1 MTIADFLRT
10 SIFRITMSCTLAFIG
25 ALLAM
30 SAIFYFG
37 GTALWREEIEETAA
51 EEYQAVSNAFATD
64 GVAGVKALID
74 QRAAPVIDEGYIYLL
89 QAPDGAKLAG
99 QIPALAPSEGWREI
113 VPPNGDEDEPFIAKG
128 AFLPDGSFLLVGH
141 DAHALHDAV
150 ELVEEGIIWILAIAV
165 PLSLLTAIAS
175 SALIFRR
182 LEAINRLSLEIRRGH
197 LDRRLPVGK
206 KNDEFDR
213 LAAHLNGM
221 LDGIQD
227 LTDSL
232 RQVTNNI
239 AHELRTPLTRI
250 HNRVEAARRQP
261 LSADDAKQILDATV
275 LELDGLL
282 AAFGALLRIAYIDAG
297 TLRSGFKE
305 FELSETL
312 AALAEDFE
320 PIARD
325 AGKHLTVQV
334 TPGLRFFGDKR
345 LVVQMIVNLLENAIA
360 HSGGDRI
367 ALSAET
373 TSDGIAVRVS
383 DNGIGIPETERK
395 KVFERF
401 YRLKKEGT
409 AAGYGLGLSL
419 VAAIAKLHRI
429 GIALLDNT
437 PGLRVDLRFP
447 WPRGDGRT
455 VLLS

>member
-1 MTIADFLRT
+1 
-10 SIFRITMSCTLAFIG
+10 MSCTLAFIG
-25 ALLAM
+25 ALLLM
-30 SAIFYFG
+30 SAAFYFG
-37 GTALWREEIEETAA
+37 GAALWRGEIEETVA
-51 EEYQAVSNAFATD
+51 EEYQAVSDAFVAD
-64 GVAGVKALID
+64 GQAGVKALID
-74 QRAAPVIDEGYIYLL
+74 QRAVPVIDEGYIYLL
-89 QAPDGAKLAG
+89 QAPDGTKLAG
-99 QIPALAPSEGWREI
+99 QLPAGAPAEGWLEI
-113 VPPNGDEDEPFIAKG
+113 VPPNGEEDEPFIAKG

-150 ELVEEGIIWILAIAV
+150 ELVEEGIVWMLAIAV
-165 PLSLLTAIAS
+165 PLSLLTAIVS

-250 HNRVEAARRQP
+250 HNKVEAARRQS
-261 LSADDAKQILDATV
+261 LSPEDARQILDSTV
-275 LELDGLL
+275 EELDGLL
-282 AAFGALLRIAYIDAG
+282 SAFGALLRIAYIDAG

-325 AGKHLTVQV
+325 GGKQLTAQIA
-334 TPGLRFFGDKR
+334 PGLRFFGDKR
-345 LVVQMIVNLLENAIA
+345 LVVQMLVNLLENAIS

-367 ALSAET
+367 ALTAET
-373 TSDGIAVRVS
+373 TSDGIEVRVA
-383 DNGIGIPETERK
+383 DNGVGIPEPERK
-395 KVFERF
+395 KVFQRF
-401 YRLKKEGT
+401 YRLKKEGPST
-409 AAGYGLGLSL
+409 GYGLGLSL

-429 GIALLDNT
+429 GVALMDNA
-437 PGLRVDLRFP
+437 PGLCVDLRFP
-447 WPRGDGRT
+447 WPRSGLQYR
-455 VLLS
+455 

>member
-1 MTIADFLRT
+1 MTIADFLRAST
-10 SIFRITMSCTLAFIG
+10 FRITLSCTLAFIG
-25 ALLAM
+25 ALLLV
-30 SAIFYFG
+30 SAVFYFG
-37 GTALWREEIEETAA
+37 GAALWRGEIEETVA
-51 EEYQAVSNAFATD
+51 EEYQAVSDAFAA
-64 GVAGVKALID
+64 GGLAGVQALIEE
-74 QRAAPVIDEGYIYLL
+74 RATPVIDEGYIYLL
-89 QAPDGAKLAG
+89 QAPDGVKVAG
-99 QIPALAPSEGWREI
+99 QIPGRVPSEGWVEI
-113 VPPNGDEDEPFIAKG
+113 VPPNGEEDEPFIAKG

-150 ELVEEGIIWILAIAV
+150 ELVEEGIVWMLAIAV
-165 PLSLLTAIAS
+165 PLSLLTAIVS

-197 LDRRLPVGK
+197 LDRRLPVGNR
-206 KNDEFDR
+206 NDEFDR
-213 LAAHLNGM
+213 LAAHLNTM

-250 HNRVEAARRQP
+250 HNKVEAARRQP

-282 AAFGALLRIAYIDAG
+282 NAFAALLRIAYIDAG

-312 AALAEDFE
+312 TALAEDFE

-325 AGKHLTVQV
+325 GGKQLTAQV
-334 TPGLRFFGDKR
+334 APGLRFFGDRR

-367 ALSAET
+367 ALFAET
-373 TSDGIAVRVS
+373 TGDGIAVRVS
-383 DNGIGIPETERK
+383 DNGVGIPEAERK
-395 KVFERF
+395 KVFQRF
-401 YRLKKEGT
+401 YRLEKEG
-409 AAGYGLGLSL
+409 ASAGYGLGLSL

-429 GIALLDNT
+429 GIALMDNA
-437 PGLRVDLRFP
+437 PGLRIELQFP
-447 WPRGDGRT
+447 WPRGGLQYR
-455 VLLS
+455 

>member
-10 SIFRITMSCTLAFIG
+10 STFRITMSCTLTFIG
-25 ALLAM
+25 ALLLM
-30 SAIFYFG
+30 SVVFYFG
-37 GTALWREEIEETAA
+37 GTALWRGEIEETVV
-51 EEYQAVSNAFATD
+51 EEYQAVSGAFAAD
-64 GVAGVKALID
+64 GLAGVKRLID
-74 QRAAPVIDEGYIYLL
+74 QRAAPVTDEGYIYFL

-99 QIPALAPSEGWREI
+99 QLPTAAPTEGWRDV
-113 VPPNGDEDEPFIAKG
+113 VPPNGEEDEPFIARG

-150 ELVEEGIIWILAIAV
+150 ELVEEGIIWMLAIAV
-165 PLSLLTAIAS
+165 PLSLLTAIVS

-182 LEAINRLSLEIRRGH
+182 LEAINRLSLEISRGH
-197 LDRRLPVGK
+197 LDRRLPVGT

-213 LAAHLNGM
+213 LAAHLNFM

-282 AAFGALLRIAYIDAG
+282 SAFGALLRIAYIDAG

-312 AALAEDFE
+312 DALAEDFE

-325 AGKHLTVQV
+325 GGKHLTAQIA
-334 TPGLRFFGDKR
+334 PGLRFFGDKR

-373 TSDGIAVRVS
+373 SSEGIAVRVS
-383 DNGIGIPETERK
+383 DNGVGIPEAERK
-395 KVFERF
+395 KVFQRF
-401 YRLKKEGT
+401 YRLKEG
-409 AAGYGLGLSL
+409 ASAGYGLGLSL

-429 GIALLDNT
+429 GIALMDNT

-447 WPRGDGRT
+447 RPRGG
-455 VLLS
+455 LQYG

>member
-1 MTIADFLRT
+1 MTIADFLRAST
-10 SIFRITMSCTLAFIG
+10 FRITMSCTLAFIG
-25 ALLAM
+25 ALLLM
-30 SAIFYFG
+30 SAAFYFG
-37 GTALWREEIEETAA
+37 GAALWRGEIEETVA
-51 EEYQAVSNAFATD
+51 EEHQAVSEAFAT
-64 GVAGVKALID
+64 GGLAGVEALIAE
-74 QRAAPVIDEGYIYLL
+74 RAAPVIDEGYIYLL
-89 QAPDGAKLAG
+89 QAPNGVKVAG
-99 QIPALAPSEGWREI
+99 QIPGRVPSDGWLEI
-113 VPPNGDEDEPFIAKG
+113 VPPNGEEDEPFIAKG
-128 AFLPDGSFLLVGH
+128 DFLPDGSFLLVGH
-141 DAHALHDAV
+141 DAHALHDAI
-150 ELVEEGIIWILAIAV
+150 ELVEEGIVWMLAIAV
-165 PLSLLTAIAS
+165 PLSLLTAIVS

-227 LTDSL
+227 LTESL

-250 HNRVEAARRQP
+250 HNKVEAARRQP

-275 LELDGLL
+275 QELDGLL
-282 AAFGALLRIAYIDAG
+282 NAFAALLRIAYIDAG
-297 TLRSGFKE
+297 TLRSSFKE

-325 AGKHLTVQV
+325 GGKQLTAQIA
-334 TPGLRFFGDKR
+334 PGLRFFGDKR

-367 ALSAET
+367 VLSAET
-373 TSDGIAVRVS
+373 TGDDIAVRVS
-383 DNGIGIPETERK
+383 DNGVGIPEPERK
-395 KVFERF
+395 KVFQRF
-401 YRLKKEGT
+401 YRLKKEGA

-429 GIALLDNT
+429 GIALMDNG

-447 WPRGDGRT
+447 RPRGG
-455 VLLS
+455 LQYG

>member
-1 MTIADFLRT
+1 MTIADFLRAST
-10 SIFRITMSCTLAFIG
+10 FRITMSCTLAFIG
-25 ALLAM
+25 ALLLV
-30 SAIFYFG
+30 SAAFYFG
-37 GTALWREEIEETAA
+37 GTALWRGEIKDSVA
-51 EEYQAVSNAFATD
+51 EEYRLVSDAFAT
-64 GVAGVKALID
+64 GGLAGVQTLID
-74 QRAAPVIDEGYIYLL
+74 RRAAPVIEGGYVYLL
-89 QAPDGAKLAG
+89 QAPNGAKLAG
-99 QIPALAPSEGWREI
+99 QLPASVASEGWREVI
-113 VPPNGDEDEPFIAKG
+113 PPNVDEDEPFVAKG

-141 DAHALHDAV
+141 DAYALLDAV
-150 ELVEEGIIWILAIAV
+150 ELVEEGIIWMLAIAV
-165 PLSLLTAIAS
+165 PLSLLTAIVS

-182 LEAINRLSLEIRRGH
+182 LEAINSLSLEIRRGH

-227 LTDSL
+227 LTESL

-250 HNRVEAARRQP
+250 HNKVEAASRQL

-275 LELDGLL
+275 QELDGLL
-282 AAFGALLRIAYIDAG
+282 TAFGALLRIAYIDAG

-320 PIARD
+320 PIAHD
-325 AGKHLTVQV
+325 GGKRLTAQIA
-334 TPGLRFFGDKR
+334 PGLRFFGDKR

-360 HSGGDRI
+360 HSGGDQI

-373 TSDGIAVRVS
+373 TSDGIAVHVS
-383 DNGIGIPETERK
+383 DNGVGIPEPERK
-395 KVFERF
+395 KVFQRF
-401 YRLKKEGT
+401 YRLKKEGA

-429 GIALLDNT
+429 GIALMDNA

-447 WPRGDGRT
+447 WPRSGLQFG
-455 VLLS
+455 